1 MFRPPWGHITI
12 SEKYALKKYG
22 YKIVLWDIDTG
33 DYKPNISANK
43 IIKNVIEN
51 IGGNKI
57 ILFHDL
63 DYQSKASRQNTVSAL
78 PDIIDSLKV
87 LGYNFVTI
95 DKMKI
100 INQ

>member
-1 MFRPPWGHITI
+1 MI
-12 SEKYALKKYG
+12 SEKNALIKYG
-22 YKIVLWDIDTG
+22 YKIILWDIDTG

-57 ILFHDL
+57 ILFHDS
-63 DYQSKASRQNTVSAL
+63 DYQCNAGRQNTVSAL

-95 DKMKI
+95 DEMKG